1 MAYNAGRKPHTVVCQ
16 EKELY
21 KLTQD
26 KSPLPPPQK
35 SQMVGLLRSYNWKT
49 DKAS

>member
-1 MAYNAGRKPHTVVCQ
+1 MAYNAGKKPHTVVCQ

-21 KLTQD
+21 KFTQD

-35 SQMVGLLRSYNWKT
+35 SQMVGLLRS
-49 DKAS
+49 